1 MGYVYICMK
10 RTDIPNGVL
19 QITDLQPN
27 VSQRNGSIDP
37 PGQTKY
43 INRRATG
50 STLAALV
57 ANETVAEY
65 TGLAA
70 YLLDHVVSNGGVTTT
85 VARANTAAATIL
97 TLCDQNV
104 SAAINATAIN
114 AALVAAGNA
123 AGTTINTNGSN
134 GSVADVLKIVA
145 GAEYVLPSGSLV
157 GGLAA
162 GANLGAFT
170 DGQYRNTYDT
180 GAFQISFGEGQIAGF
195 MSPTFNYGG
204 NESPVLP
211 AGAALVCYANDGT
224 LYSL

>member
-10 RTDIPNGVL
+10 RTDIPDGVL

-27 VSQRNGSIDP
+27 VSQRNAAIDP

-50 STLAALV
+50 STLAALS

-70 YLLDHVVSNGGVTTT
+70 YLLDHVIGGTTGVTLT
-85 VARANTAAATIL
+85 VARCNTAAAAIL
-97 TLCDQNV
+97 LLCDQNA
-104 SAAINATAIN
+104 SANITLAVINGLLAVGDA
-114 AALVAAGNA
+114 
-123 AGTTINTNGSN
+123 NTELNTGGSN
-134 GSVADVLKIVA
+134 GTLNDVLKIVA

-180 GAFQISFGEGQIAGF
+180 GAFQISFGEGQLATF
-195 MSPTFNYGG
+195 CSPTFEYGTR
-204 NESPVLP
+204 P
-211 AGAALVCYANDGT
+211 ANVAANPSEALVCYASDGT
-224 LYSL
+224 LYTL

>member
-70 YLLDHVVSNGGVTTT
+70 YLIDHVISNGGVTTT
-85 VARANTAAATIL
+85 VARANAAATAIL
-97 TLCDQNV
+97 LLCDQNV
-104 SAAINATAIN
+104 SAAINKTAID

-123 AGTTINTNGSN
+123 AGTEIDANGSN

-157 GGLAA
+157 GGLGA

-170 DGQYRNTYDT
+170 EGQYRNTYDT
-180 GAFQISFGEGQIAGF
+180 GAFQISFGEGQLATF
-195 MSPTFNYGG
+195 CSPNFEYDGVTS
-204 NESPVLP
+204 E
-211 AGAALVCYANDGT
+211 ALVCYASDGT
-224 LYSL
+224 LYTL